1 MSDNFEEIIGEE
13 AEPEAVETEAEE
25 VATEPAEEPKEAEKP
40 EPTVPLSAMIEE
52 RSKRQALEMLLNNQP
67 RERQEPQPIPDVFE
81 DQAAYTQHVLQ
92 AVQQARVATKME
104 MSRFLAEEKYGKD
117 VVDEAVSYFNDHP
130 GSEQFLNT
138 PSPFHAAVEY
148 VKRQRVAE
156 EVGADPA
163 AYEAKLR
170 EKILQE
176 LQAKQADAAIKDAP
190 SLAHETSIGGRQ
202 KPPAPNFTPLADIL
216 PE

>member
-13 AEPEAVETEAEE
+13 AEPEAVETETEE
-25 VATEPAEEPKEAEKP
+25 VSTEPVEEPNEAEKP

-52 RSKRQALEMLLNNQP
+52 RSKRQALEMLLNQP
-67 RERQEPQPIPDVFE
+67 QKRQEPQPIPDVFE

-104 MSRFLAEEKYGKD
+104 MSRFLAEKEYGKD
-117 VVDEAVSYFNDHP
+117 AVEDAVAYFNDHP
-130 GSEQFLNT
+130 GSGQFLNS

-148 VKRQRVAE
+148 VRQQRVAE
-156 EVGADPA
+156 EVGTDPA

-170 EKILQE
+170 AKILQE

-202 KPPAPNFTPLADIL
+202 KPPAPTFTPLADIL